1 MPCSILSLCTA
12 NHQGWECERKAG
24 VPAPHDV
31 QLHIHSALS
40 LGQWPIPPPWKPKS
54 LGSVSFLGGTR

>member
-1 MPCSILSLCTA
+1 MNVDTEKYFGLWTNFISAPGAKHVLCSILLLCIA
-12 NHQGWECERKAG
+12 SQQRKAG

-40 LGQWPIPPPWKPKS
+40 LGQ
-54 LGSVSFLGGTR
+54 